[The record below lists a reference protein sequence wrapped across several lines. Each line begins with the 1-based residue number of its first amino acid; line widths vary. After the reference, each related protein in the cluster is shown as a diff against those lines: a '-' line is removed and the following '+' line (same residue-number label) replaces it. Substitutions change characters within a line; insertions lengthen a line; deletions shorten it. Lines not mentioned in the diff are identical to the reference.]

1 MKIGIV
7 GAGNIGSGIAR
18 LAVRHGHEVVLSN
31 SRGPDTLVELVK
43 SIGSQAGTTEEA

>member
-18 LAVRHGHEVVLSN
+18 LAVQQGHEVMLSD
-31 SRGPDTLVELVK
+31 SRGPDTLAELVK
-43 SIGSQAGTTEEA
+43 SNRC